1 LAVLGAHFTLAKI
14 RRLPQL
20 WQYCGKKEAIM
31 WRDSGRGFL
40 LVSAVA
46 MALAACSKS
55 GQGGVPSADAV
66 AGSTAPSLSTTAS
79 AEAAPGGEPA
89 GLGGRVAIPVS
100 LPKMA
105 YVFDYSFRLPGKD
118 IPTLQQK
125 HADMCEAMGSYNC
138 QIVSLTGSGEEGEY
152 QTGKLELS
160 VVSDRARGF
169 GAQLAA
175 AATSAGGERVAANIQ
190 GEDVSKQ
197 MIDTEARLR
206 SRVALRDRLL
216 DVVKTRKGTVAELV
230 EAERNV
236 AAVNEEIDQA
246 TSWLKEMKGRVAY
259 SRVVVNYES
268 ASPIAGSFLAPVRA
282 AFGSLG
288 AILGGLAAVLIWLL
302 AIGGPIAALVWGF
315 RRVQRRWRPTEIE
328 A

>member
-1 LAVLGAHFTLAKI
+1 
-14 RRLPQL
+14 
-20 WQYCGKKEAIM
+20 M
-31 WRDSGRGFL
+31 
-40 LVSAVA
+40 SAA
-46 MALAACSKS
+46 ALALAACSES
-55 GQGGVPSADAV
+55 QQGEAPSAGGATDSAASPLSEAASNAV
-66 AGSTAPSLSTTAS
+66 APSGDL
-79 AEAAPGGEPA
+79 A
-89 GLGGRVAIPVS
+89 GLGDRVAIPVS

-105 YVFDYSFRLPGKD
+105 YVFDYGFRLPGKD
-118 IPTLQQK
+118 IPALEQK
-125 HADMCEAMGSYNC
+125 HADMCEAMGPYGC
-138 QIVSLTGSGEEGEY
+138 QIVSLTSSGEEGEH

-160 VVSDRARGF
+160 VVSDKARGF

-175 AATSAGGERVAANIQ
+175 AATSAGGEQVAADIQ

-197 MIDTEARLR
+197 MVDTEARLR

-288 AILGGLAAVLIWLL
+288 AILGALAAVLIWLL
-302 AIGGPIAALVWGF
+302 AIGGPIAALIWGF
-315 RRVQRRWRPTEIE
+315 RRFPRRWRPSETE